1 MAFPSNPGFDL
12 CQAPQVGRSPG
23 ALRAAQTPSS
33 PIGSSVR
40 QCAALRAPVQ
50 PPSSVEKPSFPWR
63 VYLALIFT
71 SYRVPSGFLSVCTR
85 CTKTCSMARFNYGGL
100 VSGGTGRFLS
110 SLGGMVLMKNG
121 VVRAFVTP
129 ANPQT
134 TPQMNV
140 RSEFSVNTSSWQ
152 GLTEAQRLAW
162 DAAAASGTWT
172 KTDPFTGTTRAI
184 SSGKL
189 LFMFVNQNIVASGAG
204 AIQDAPTQVTPGTS
218 VVTAATFAAG
228 AGTATFT
235 YTGALNGDEVH
246 LVTASPAISAGNM
259 KVRRAIC
266 RSIGQIGTAS
276 PSNIAAMYTGVFGT
290 LTGTATRKV
299 FLIVEAVNQ
308 VTGQRRVCGVVNDII
323 AA

>member
-1 MAFPSNPGFDL
+1 
-12 CQAPQVGRSPG
+12 
-23 ALRAAQTPSS
+23 
-33 PIGSSVR
+33 
-40 QCAALRAPVQ
+40 
-50 PPSSVEKPSFPWR
+50 
-63 VYLALIFT
+63 
-71 SYRVPSGFLSVCTR
+71 
-85 CTKTCSMARFNYGGL
+85 MARFNYGGL

-129 ANPQT
+129 SNPQT
-134 TPQMNV
+134 TSQMNV
-140 RSEFSVNTSSWQ
+140 RSEFSINTGAWS

-189 LFMFVNQNIVASGAG
+189 LYMFVNQNLVASGALPVS
-204 AIQDAPTQVTPGTS
+204 DVPTQVTPGTT
-218 VVTAATFAAG
+218 VATTATFAAG
-228 AGTATFT
+228 AGTATVA

-246 LVTASPAISAGNM
+246 VFTASPAISAGNM

-266 RSIGQIGTAS
+266 RAIGNSGAVS
-276 PSNIAAMYTGVFGT
+276 PVNIAASYTGVFGT

-299 FLIVEAVNQ
+299 FVIVEAINQ
-308 VTGQRRVCGVVNDII
+308 VTGQRRVCGIVNDII